1 MTYALE
7 VLTLIAG
14 AAIMLALLPR
24 VRRRTRHQGSARAPV
39 RPADLQRL
47 EVLVASSGM
56 SAGDTHTTL
65 RPLLRQIAAIGLNRR
80 GVRLVRNADQAREL
94 LGEELWEI
102 VRPGRPRPSDTRA
115 PGVTLDQLA
124 RMTDRLER
132 L

>member
-7 VLTLIAG
+7 VFTLVAG
-14 AAIMLALLPR
+14 AGLMLALLPR
-24 VRRRTRHQGSARAPV
+24 VRRRRRHRGSDRVPA

-65 RPLLRQIAAIGLNRR
+65 RPLLRQVAAVGLSRR
-80 GVRLVRNADQAREL
+80 GIRLVRNADEAREL
-94 LGEELWEI
+94 LGDELWEI
-102 VRPGRPRPSDTRA
+102 VRPGRPRPADPRGR
-115 PGVTLDQLA
+115 GVTLDQLA